1 MIKIL
6 GLSRRKFLT
15 ASIFG
20 MIGSGM
26 ISRSKELNAKEQ
38 EASEV
43 PKIKEYRT
51 LGRTGF
57 KVSDISAGVTTDV
70 SLLNALLD
78 SGINYIDT
86 SESYAGG
93 RIEETVGEAIRDRDR
108 KSLFIT
114 TKTSDHSDSGK
125 LSKEDVTK
133 EGFLRRIRRSLERL
147 QTDYID
153 CIMFSDAES
162 VDSLKQEGF
171 HAAVRQLKEEGRVK
185 YIGISH
191 HGSEWHEDRKETM
204 EEILLAAAEDGRF
217 DVMLLVYNYLKQDMS
232 ERVLRV
238 SREKNIG
245 TTLMKT
251 EPARLYYGTKQWLE
265 TQEKEG
271 KEVEEGIR
279 KTLRELKGKI
289 DEAQGFY
296 NEYNLKTPAEIRNAS
311 IRFVLSNSD
320 VNTACISFRNYD
332 DLKNYI
338 MLSGS
343 RLTSK
348 DESLLRAYSQKC
360 GSLYCRHA
368 CGLCESECP
377 HKVPVNA
384 IMRYDHY
391 FEAQGREKYA
401 MKKYAT
407 LPTAKADTCLSCSG
421 PCQNACPYGVPVQ
434 GLLIHAHQIMTLA

>member
-1 MIKIL
+1 MIKVL
-6 GLSRRKFLT
+6 GVSRRKFLKT
-15 ASIFG
+15 SLLS
-20 MIGSGM
+20 MIGSGVL
-26 ISRSKELNAKEQ
+26 SRTRGLNAQEH

-78 SGINYIDT
+78 TGINYIDT

-147 QTDYID
+147 QSDYID
-153 CIMFSDAES
+153 CIMFSDAMS

-171 HAAVRQLKEEGRVK
+171 HAAVKQLKEEGRVK
-185 YIGISH
+185 FVGISH

-204 EEILLAAAEDGRF
+204 EKILLAAAEDGRF
-217 DVMLLVYNYLKQDMS
+217 EVMLLVYNYLKQDMS

-238 SREKNIG
+238 CRENNIG

-251 EPARLYYGTKQWLE
+251 EPARLYYGTKQWME

-279 KTLRELKGKI
+279 KTFSELKEKL
-289 DEAQGFY
+289 DEGQ
-296 NEYNLKTPAEIRNAS
+296 
-311 IRFVLSNSD
+311 
-320 VNTACISFRNYD
+320 
-332 DLKNYI
+332 
-338 MLSGS
+338 
-343 RLTSK
+343 
-348 DESLLRAYSQKC
+348 
-360 GSLYCRHA
+360 
-368 CGLCESECP
+368 
-377 HKVPVNA
+377 
-384 IMRYDHY
+384 
-391 FEAQGREKYA
+391 
-401 MKKYAT
+401 
-407 LPTAKADTCLSCSG
+407 
-421 PCQNACPYGVPVQ
+421 
-434 GLLIHAHQIMTLA
+434 